1 MNARNL
7 KSILVAAFLAAVTI
21 YAAPASAATGYFV
34 VSGMQ
39 VIAGPYED
47 LSTCYSMVRAYQQPG
62 GPVLQCAIRAY

>member
-7 KSILVAAFLAAVTI
+7 KAMLVAAFLAAVTA

-39 VIAGPYED
+39 VIAGPYDD
-47 LSTCYSMVRAYQQPG
+47 LSTCYGVARAYQQPG
-62 GPVLQCAIRAY
+62 GPVLQCAIRVY